1 MPRHPDRRTIMSKKH
16 AEPVQATSVQCF
28 SWLTRVAEVA
38 MSEGT
43 DMSNAIGLD
52 QIADVL
58 RMETIKQDLT
68 TAINEATILL
78 VNLKARAEAVSQMA
92 KDLM

>member
-1 MPRHPDRRTIMSKKH
+1 MSIMSKKH
-16 AEPVQATSVQCF
+16 AEPVQATTVQCF
-28 SWLTRVAEVA
+28 SWLARVAEVA
-38 MSEGT
+38 SGSGT
-43 DMSNAIGLD
+43 DMSNAIGLE

-68 TAINEATILL
+68 TVINEATILL

-92 KDLM
+92 KDLV

>member
-1 MPRHPDRRTIMSKKH
+1 MSKKMM
-16 AEPVQATSVQCF
+16 ERTEATTAQCF
-28 SWLTRVAEVA
+28 DWLKRVAELAV
-38 MSEGT
+38 MQET
-43 DMSNAIGLD
+43 DMTNAMGLD